1 MNVTKESH
9 ASKDIHSKL
18 DEFLSQSNA
27 TTVLYHGTD
36 HHSAVNIVRQG
47 IDLNA
52 GRQNRDFSSRSG
64 FYLTK
69 NMDEAINWAL
79 STTSKPAILV
89 FQGNQEDLDSA
100 KKLDLSNNEEIWR

>member
-1 MNVTKESH
+1 MPDPSHVNIMNIVTKESH

-18 DEFLSQSNA
+18 DDFFSQSNG

-36 HHSAVNIVRQG
+36 HQSAVNILFQG
-47 IDLNA
+47 IDLSA

-79 STTSKPAILV
+79 S
-89 FQGNQEDLDSA
+89 
-100 KKLDLSNNEEIWR
+100 KKQRSPPFWSFKSTKRI